1 MDGSLPLFFFEV
13 IKVAPIDQ
21 YTSLTTANSYGYQ
34 ASLKFVFAD
43 GEIYNLTAENVMSIV
58 IDSDYIGNNMPMV
71 FLTVHAED
79 GLLDKIV
86 QEQDTAVAIFD
97 LKKKIFNNDMEGYFT
112 DYISGRFI
120 YIISDDLNK
129 DIGLDDDDV
138 ENDYDT
144 FTIGL
149 LNLDH
154 VNKNKRDVNCVVNG
168 KMSSVL
174 YYLTSHLPILIEPI
188 KNNITLTN
196 QFIPP
201 MNSLSKALAYLN
213 NISVFYPT
221 KYRFFID
228 FDCSYLISSSG
239 KPIQKQGES
248 VTTVMI
254 RLKNSIQEGTKEG
267 GMWVDTKESMYVVE
281 IDGSDV
287 ELYDN
292 HVAPRSY
299 TKINATDTSGTKSNT
314 TLSYSDSLGSVKAKS
329 RNIRIYNDNSG
340 MLSNISSGLESG
352 KIQMMIQK
360 TDTDS
365 SIFTI
370 NKEYM
375 VRAEEIYDTDRY
387 DGRYILVRKRELY
400 IKNGDN
406 MRMNVMLLLEKAPV

>member
-1 MDGSLPLFFFEV
+1 M
-13 IKVAPIDQ
+13 APIDQ
-21 YTSLTTANSYGYQ
+21 YESLSSANSYGYQ
-34 ASLKFVFAD
+34 ASLKFVFMD
-43 GEIYNLTAENVMSIV
+43 GEIYNLTSDNVMSIV

-71 FLTVHAED
+71 FVTVHTED

-86 QEQDTAVAIFD
+86 QEQDTAIAIFD
-97 LKKKIFNNDMEGYFT
+97 LKKSISNNSMNGFFT
-112 DYISGRFI
+112 DYISGKFI

-129 DIGLDDDDV
+129 DDIMGFDNDDV

-168 KMSSVL
+168 KLSSVL
-174 YYLTSHLPILIEPI
+174 YYLTSHLPILIEPP
-188 KNNITLTN
+188 KNNVTLTN

-201 MNSLSKALAYLN
+201 MNSISKALAYLN
-213 NISVFYPT
+213 NISVFYST

-239 KPIQKQGES
+239 KAVQKQGES
-248 VTTVMI
+248 VTTVMVK
-254 RLKNSIQEGTKEG
+254 LKNSIQEGIKEG
-267 GMWVDTKESMYVVE
+267 GMWVDSRESMYVVE

-292 HVAPRSY
+292 HIAPRSY

-314 TLSYSDSLGSVKAKS
+314 ILKYSDSLGSVKAKS
-329 RNIRIYNDNSG
+329 RNIRILNNNSG
-340 MLSNISSGLESG
+340 MLSNISTGLESG
-352 KIQMMIQK
+352 KVQLMIQK

-370 NKEYM
+370 NKEYK
-375 VRAEEIYDTDRY
+375 VHAEEIYGTDKY
-387 DGRYILVRKRELY
+387 DGRYILIRKRELY

>member
-1 MDGSLPLFFFEV
+1 MDHYLYFFFFEV

-138 ENDYDT
+138 DNDYDS

-188 KNNITLTN
+188 KNNITLSN

-239 KPIQKQGES
+239 KPVQKQGES
-248 VTTVMI
+248 VTTVMV

-299 TKINATDTSGTKSNT
+299 TKINATDASGTKSNT

-329 RNIRIYNDNSG
+329 RNIRIHNDNSG
-340 MLSNISSGLESG
+340 MLTNISSGLESG

-375 VRAEEIYDTDRY
+375 VHAEEIYDTDRY

>member
-1 MDGSLPLFFFEV
+1 MYHYLYFFFEV

-43 GEIYNLTAENVMSIV
+43 GEIYNLTAENIMSIV
-58 IDSDYIGNNMPMV
+58 IDSDYINNNMPMV
-71 FLTVHAED
+71 FLTLHTQD

-86 QEQDTAVAIFD
+86 QEQDTSIAIFD

-112 DYISGRFI
+112 DYISGKFI
-120 YIISDDLNK
+120 YIISEDSNK
-129 DIGLDDDDV
+129 NIGLDNDDV
-138 ENDYDT
+138 DNDYDT
-144 FTIGL
+144 FAIGL

-154 VNKNKRDVNCVVNG
+154 VNKNKRDVNCVVDG
-168 KMSSVL
+168 KLSSVL

-188 KNNITLTN
+188 KNNITLIN
-196 QFIPP
+196 RFIPP

-213 NISVFYPT
+213 NLSVFYPT

-239 KPIQKQGES
+239 KPVQKQGES

-254 RLKNSIQEGTKEG
+254 KMKNSIQEGTKEG
-267 GMWVDTKESMYVVE
+267 GMWIDTKESMYVVE
-281 IDGSDV
+281 VDGSDV

-299 TKINATDTSGTKSNT
+299 TKISATDASGSKSNT
-314 TLSYSDSLGSVKAKS
+314 ILSYSDSLGSVKSKN
-329 RNIRIYNDNSG
+329 RNIRIHNDNSG

-352 KIQMMIQK
+352 KVQFMIQK

-370 NKEYM
+370 NKEYI
-375 VRAEEIYDTDRY
+375 VRAEEIYETDKY

>member
-1 MDGSLPLFFFEV
+1 MDHYLYFFFREV
-13 IKVAPIDQ
+13 IKVAIDQ
-21 YTSLTTANSYGYQ
+21 YASLITANSYGYQ
-34 ASLKFVFAD
+34 ASLKFVFTD
-43 GEIYNLTAENVMSIV
+43 GEIYNLSSEYVMSIV

-71 FLTVHAED
+71 FVTIHTED
-79 GLLDKIV
+79 GLIDKIV

-97 LKKKIFNNDMEGYFT
+97 LKKKIVNNNMEGYFT
-112 DYISGRFI
+112 DYISGKFI
-120 YIISDDLNK
+120 YIVSEDLNK
-129 DIGLDDDDV
+129 DLGLDDDDV

-174 YYLTSHLPILIEPI
+174 YYLTSNHPILIEPI
-188 KNNITLTN
+188 KNNINLQN

-201 MNSLSKALAYLN
+201 MNSLAKVLSYLN

-239 KPIQKQGES
+239 KAVQKQGES
-248 VTTVMI
+248 VTTVMVK
-254 RLKNSIQEGTKEG
+254 LKNSIKEGTKEG
-267 GMWVDTKESMYVVE
+267 GMWLDAKESMYVVE
-281 IDGSDV
+281 VDGADV

-292 HVAPRSY
+292 HVAHRSY

-314 TLSYSDSLGSVKAKS
+314 TLNYSDSLGSVKAKS
-329 RNIRIYNDNSG
+329 RNIRIYNNNSG

-352 KIQMMIQK
+352 KTQIMIQK

-375 VRAEEIYDTDRY
+375 IRAEEIYGTDKY

-400 IKNGDN
+400 IKNGDS